1 MLVYDTAKAKRRRA
15 LAAAAAMLLE
25 MHESRRGSSGNRS
38 RNRNKQR
45 NRMDWGKHVEAIGE
59 ATFKRAY
66 RLTVASFDR
75 LLAEISDELEASNV
89 QKAINSSGSTIL
101 PATCLAMALRFLAGG
116 SYVDICFTHGVAVP
130 TFYEKLWITL
140 EAINSV
146 EKIEFPIDNMQK
158 LGDIA
163 RGFQNRS
170 GCVFRSCVGA
180 IDGLSIRTREPYK
193 SETPHPAQYK
203 NRKGFFS
210 VNVQAIADSDYVFT
224 HVSMETAGT
233 THDWL
238 SWQCSPLFHLLQ
250 EKGLPGGFWI
260 AADDAYVC
268 SSYMLTP
275 YPGRNIGQE
284 KDTFNFFQSSCR
296 IYIEQA
302 FGILVRRW
310 GILWRR
316 LEMAMD
322 RWPLVI
328 LCCMKLHNI
337 CCRDR
342 IAFDFP
348 LGRMATFG
356 QGRPTIGDNVS
367 VEDVITYLDSARV
380 TDPWDHSRR
389 HREREPSEYRNLIA
403 KELSD
408 YGFTRPGYSNYSCA

>member
-146 EKIEFPIDNMQK
+146 EKIEFSIDNMQK

-389 HREREPSEYRNLIA
+389 HREREPSEYRDLIA

>member
-1 MLVYDTAKAKRRRA
+1 
-15 LAAAAAMLLE
+15 
-25 MHESRRGSSGNRS
+25 
-38 RNRNKQR
+38 
-45 NRMDWGKHVEAIGE
+45 MDWGKHVEAIGE

-66 RLTVASFDR
+66 RLTVSSFDR
-75 LLAEISDELEASNV
+75 LLAKITDKLDAINV
-89 QKAINSSGSTIL
+89 QNAINSSGSSIC
-101 PATCLAMALRFLAGG
+101 PATCLAMALRYLAGG
-116 SYVDICFTHGVAVP
+116 SYIDICFTHGVSF
-130 TFYEKLWITL
+130 TSFYDKLWITL
-140 EAINSV
+140 EAINDV
-146 EKIEFPIDNMQK
+146 EKIEFPVDNMQK
-158 LGDIA
+158 LGAIA
-163 RGFQNRS
+163 RGFQDRS

-193 SETPHPAQYK
+193 TESSHPAQYK

-210 VNVQAIADSDYVFT
+210 VNLQAIADSNYVFT
-224 HVSMETAGT
+224 HASLETAGT

-238 SWQCSPLFHLLQ
+238 SWQCSPLFQLLQ

-275 YPGRNIGQE
+275 YPGRNIGQQ

-296 IYIEQA
+296 IHIEQA
-302 FGILVRRW
+302 FGMLVRRW

-316 LEMAMD
+316 LEMAME

-342 IAFDFP
+342 IEFDFP

-356 QGRPTIGDNVS
+356 HGGPTRGDNAS
-367 VEDVITYLDSARV
+367 MEDVITYLDSARV

-389 HREREPSEYRNLIA
+389 HREREPSEYRDLLS

-408 YGFTRPGYSNYSCA
+408 YGFTRPGYSKYSSV